1 MRWEQPAV
9 VAALVLAL
17 ALSVALT
24 SAPGAAAAS
33 TPQQRALAYL
43 LKAQNADGGF
53 GGAPRQSSSSLYT
66 GWAALGLAAAGVN
79 PRDARHPKLTPI
91 SFTRSHASDLN
102 DIGELERTILVLRA
116 SGLSA
121 RNFARRDLVAQL
133 ARSQKKDG
141 SWEGLVDHTA
151 FAVFGLRAYGY
162 SASSLRSR
170 GALDRAPAEPRRR
183 LRLRPGGGSSDVDDT
198 GSVLQALAAGGRKD
212 SKAAR
217 GAISYLR
224 HAQNADGGFG
234 QSKGASS
241 NAQSTAWAVQGLVAV
256 GRRPEALARNGHNPI
271 SYIESLQTA
280 NGSVRYSRTSVQTP
294 VWVTAEAL
302 VALARKSLPLAPAKL
317 KSHAHVAAAAPA
329 PVKKKPVAKKKVAH
343 ARTKLHGGPIATIAQ
358 PTPAPTPAPVTPAA
372 KVANP
377 VKERGGDQANGAL
390 AWALVG
396 IRVAALVA
404 GAYLARRWM
413 RRQGPSAA

>member
-1 MRWEQPAV
+1 M
-9 VAALVLAL
+9 
-17 ALSVALT
+17 
-24 SAPGAAAAS
+24 
-33 TPQQRALAYL
+33 
-43 LKAQNADGGF
+43 
-53 GGAPRQSSSSLYT
+53 
-66 GWAALGLAAAGVN
+66 N

-162 SASSLRSR
+162 SASSLRSAVLWIER
-170 GALDRAPAEPRRR
+170 QQNGDGGFGFGPA
-183 LRLRPGGGSSDVDDT
+183 GGSSDVDDT
-198 GSVLQALAAGGRKD
+198 GSVLQALAAGGRKN

-256 GRRPEALARNGHNPI
+256 GRRPRRWHA
-271 SYIESLQTA
+271 TA
-280 NGSVRYSRTSVQTP
+280 TTRSPTSSRSRPRTGACAT
-294 VWVTAEAL
+294 
-302 VALARKSLPLAPAKL
+302 RAPACRPR
-317 KSHAHVAAAAPA
+317 SGSPQRPWSRSPA
-329 PVKKKPVAKKKVAH
+329 S
-343 ARTKLHGGPIATIAQ
+343 RC
-358 PTPAPTPAPVTPAA
+358 
-372 KVANP
+372 
-377 VKERGGDQANGAL
+377 RS
-390 AWALVG
+390 
-396 IRVAALVA
+396 
-404 GAYLARRWM
+404 RR
-413 RRQGPSAA
+413 RS